1 MLLQLVAPWQIT
13 FAVDAVAW
21 GIIHVVTGFLAHR
34 LPAARLEEDGVL
46 LSQLRVERGGRW
58 YRERLRIDRWKD
70 RLPEAGAFFPGG
82 VSKRHLQPGGDGLQ
96 LLVRESRRAELAH
109 WWALAAGA
117 VFVVGNPPLAV
128 VLLIGY
134 GVAFN
139 LPFIA
144 VQRYNRFRA
153 LALLRRRALPTRVLS
168 GEPGTGAVPGSLRR
182 DHTAEGEHP

>member
-1 MLLQLVAPWQIT
+1 VSAVLLQLVAPWQVT
-13 FAVDAVAW
+13 LAADVVAW
-21 GIIHVVTGFLAHR
+21 GMVHVLTGYLAHR

-46 LSQLRVERGGRW
+46 LAQRRFERGGRW
-58 YRERLRIDRWKD
+58 YREHLRIDRWKNH
-70 RLPEAGAFFPGG
+70 LPEAGAFFPGG
-82 VSKRHLQPGGDGLQ
+82 VSKRQLRPGGDGLR

-109 WWALAAGA
+109 WWALVAGA
-117 VFVVGNPPLAV
+117 VFVVGNPPLAA

-153 LALLRRRALPTRVLS
+153 LALLARRSLPSRVVP
-168 GEPGTGAVPGSLRR
+168 GEPGTGAATGFWRR
-182 DHTAEGEHP
+182 EHP